1 MADRYPTKIRVGGP
15 VKRQRLAAL
24 IRAIN
29 AEGLQSDWGS
39 CLPDITSEEEL
50 LKNVEG
56 GHLTYCDEE
65 RAWGEF
71 LDLEGFLVRES
82 IPFNR
87 WHAPRYEYDGELVQF
102 RKGMDAPATAAAND
116 NGVIVIEAPE
126 IQRIRDILKTA
137 QNMEDVRKAIVE
149 LNDLCF
155 EADIEPLPPFEIKD

>member
-39 CLPDITSEEEL
+39 CLPEITSEEQLPKHTEA
-50 LKNVEG
+50 
-56 GHLTYCDEE
+56 GHLTFRDED

-71 LDLEGFLVRES
+71 ADLEHFLVQES

-87 WHAPRYEYDGELVQF
+87 WHAPRYEYDGEPAQF
-102 RKGMDAPATAAAND
+102 GTGMQAPASAAVND
-116 NGVIVIEAPE
+116 NEVIVINAPE
-126 IQRIRDILKTA
+126 IQRIRDILKNA
-137 QNMEDVRKAIVE
+137 QSMEDIRKAIDE
-149 LNDLCF
+149 LDDLCF
-155 EADIEPLPPFEIKD
+155 EADIEPLPPFEITD

>member
-1 MADRYPTKIRVGGP
+1 MADRYPTKIRIGGP
-15 VKRQRLAAL
+15 VKRERLAAL
-24 IRAIN
+24 IRTIN

-71 LDLEGFLVRES
+71 PDLEQFLVENG

-87 WHAPRYEYDGELVQF
+87 SHSPRYEYDGELAQF
-102 RKGMDAPATAAAND
+102 RTGMKTPATAAVND
-116 NGVIVIEAPE
+116 NEVIVIEAPE
-126 IQRIRDILKTA
+126 IQRIRDILKSA
-137 QNMEDVRKAIVE
+137 RNQSDVQRVIDE
-149 LNDLCF
+149 LDNLCL
-155 EADIEPLPPFEIKD
+155 EADIEPLPPFEITD

>member
-1 MADRYPTKIRVGGP
+1 MADRYPTKIRIGGQ
-15 VKRQRLAAL
+15 VKRERLAAL
-24 IRAIN
+24 IHAIN

-56 GHLTYCDEE
+56 GHLSLCDEE

-71 LDLEGFLVRES
+71 ADLEHFLVQES

-87 WHAPRYEYDGELVQF
+87 WHAPRYEYDGELAQF
-102 RKGMDAPATAAAND
+102 RTGMETPATAAVND

-126 IQRIRDILKTA
+126 IQRIRDILKNA
-137 QNMEDVRKAIVE
+137 QSMEDVRKAVDE
-149 LNDLCF
+149 LDALCF

>member
-1 MADRYPTKIRVGGP
+1 MADRYPTKIRIGGP

-39 CLPDITSEEEL
+39 SLPEITSEKGL
-50 LKNVEG
+50 LEHIED
-56 GHLTYCDEE
+56 GHLTFCDEN

-71 LDLEGFLVRES
+71 ADLERFLVQES

-87 WHAPRYEYDGELVQF
+87 WHAPRYEYDGELAQF
-102 RKGMDAPATAAAND
+102 RTGMQAPASAAVND
-116 NGVIVIEAPE
+116 NEVIVIAAPE
-126 IQRIRDILKTA
+126 IQRVREILKTA
-137 QNMEDVRKAIVE
+137 QNMEDVRKAIGE

-155 EADIEPLPPFEIKD
+155 EADIEPLPPFEITD